1 MIEASIH
8 SQSSTVSFETLAA
21 LVFLMYKFD
30 ILGGEHRG
38 QKK

>member
-1 MIEASIH
+1 MH

-30 ILGGEHRG
+30 SLGGEHHG
-38 QKK
+38 